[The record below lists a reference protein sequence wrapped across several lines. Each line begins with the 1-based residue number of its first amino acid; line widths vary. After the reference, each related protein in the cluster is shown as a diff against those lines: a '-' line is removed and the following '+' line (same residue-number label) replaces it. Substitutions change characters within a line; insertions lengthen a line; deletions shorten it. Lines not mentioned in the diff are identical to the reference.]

1 LCAETSVKKAGRLT
15 KVSQPARAPD
25 SLDIHVQSGL
35 ARHVVG
41 AGQIVV
47 DHVIHAHNVQA
58 PGRHVGCNQNA
69 TSAGLE
75 RIQSLLAKLLAP
87 IAFFEDKRLITSIY
101 LTKTFKFTP
110 KTVIYTKPTWKN
122 QWFIILEEFFT
133 KSRSLTFEN
142 LVE

>member
-1 LCAETSVKKAGRLT
+1 LCAETSVKKAGRPT
-15 KVSQPARAPD
+15 RVAQPARAPN

-35 ARHVVG
+35 VRHVIG

-75 RIQSLLAKLLAP
+75 RFQSLFAKLLAP
-87 IAFFEDKRLITSIY
+87 IPFLKDKGLITS
-101 LTKTFKFTP
+101 KTSLHQ
-110 KTVIYTKPTWKN
+110 KTVIHKTDMEKPVVN
-122 QWFIILEEFFT
+122 HFLRMFST
-133 KSRSLTFEN
+133 KSRISTLEN
-142 LVE
+142 LVK